1 MRLFQFMRA
10 RLGRRIY
17 LAGFFSLLTGV
28 CNTTLIGSFNGVIQH
43 GANLELIGL
52 FLGAIAVYLY
62 ATRSFGQIMLVAT
75 QGAVREIRADLLTR
89 AMACELARFE
99 QIPHAAIQTAINED
113 TTELSRSPEIL
124 SMVLTSC
131 FTVLTCFIY
140 LCWLSPLAFLLVL
153 LCLLVGGL
161 IYAKVSTRAFQAWE
175 QARTSR
181 EDFLQLVE
189 HLLHG
194 FKELKM
200 NAARQ
205 HAFLQGDL
213 LRRGQD
219 NYTLEVEGGKQ
230 FIGAVMLGGILI
242 YGAIGLFSFTGQSW
256 LGLEAEPFAA
266 TILVLLY
273 LTPTFQQVLD
283 LIPLLGQMDIALS
296 RVEALG
302 ERLSAAA
309 SARPERTAEGAGAP
323 ITSTWRQFSLEGIS
337 YSYPAAEGVEPF
349 RIGPLDLTLTRGEVV
364 FIIGGNG
371 SGKTTLLKLLVG
383 LYQPQHGSL
392 AIDGQRWQ
400 PGELAH
406 RQCFAPLFADFH
418 LFDRHYGAELD
429 EADLLQ
435 LLKVLEIDHKVS
447 FRDGA
452 WTTLDLSQGQRKRLG
467 LLQAVLDPAPI
478 LVLDEFAADQDP
490 QFRAK
495 FYREILPML
504 TRRGK
509 TVVAITHDE
518 NYFSQA
524 DRIVHMS
531 EGQII

>member
-1 MRLFQFMRA
+1 MTEPVLSILADEGRVQPLRSRL
-10 RLGRRIY
+10 
-17 LAGFFSLLTGV
+17 SE
-28 CNTTLIGSFNGVIQH
+28 FNSAI
-43 GANLELIGL
+43 
-52 FLGAIAVYLY
+52 FLP
-62 ATRSFGQIMLVAT
+62 
-75 QGAVREIRADLLTR
+75 LTR
-89 AMACELARFE
+89 A
-99 QIPHAAIQTAINED
+99 
-113 TTELSRSPEIL
+113 
-124 SMVLTSC
+124 VL
-131 FTVLTCFIY
+131 

-200 NAARQ
+200 N
-205 HAFLQGDL
+205 
-213 LRRGQD
+213 
-219 NYTLEVEGGKQ
+219 
-230 FIGAVMLGGILI
+230 
-242 YGAIGLFSFTGQSW
+242 
-256 LGLEAEPFAA
+256 
-266 TILVLLY
+266 
-273 LTPTFQQVLD
+273 
-283 LIPLLGQMDIALS
+283 
-296 RVEALG
+296 
-302 ERLSAAA
+302 
-309 SARPERTAEGAGAP
+309 
-323 ITSTWRQFSLEGIS
+323 
-337 YSYPAAEGVEPF
+337 
-349 RIGPLDLTLTRGEVV
+349 
-364 FIIGGNG
+364 
-371 SGKTTLLKLLVG
+371 
-383 LYQPQHGSL
+383 
-392 AIDGQRWQ
+392 
-400 PGELAH
+400 
-406 RQCFAPLFADFH
+406 
-418 LFDRHYGAELD
+418 YGAELD